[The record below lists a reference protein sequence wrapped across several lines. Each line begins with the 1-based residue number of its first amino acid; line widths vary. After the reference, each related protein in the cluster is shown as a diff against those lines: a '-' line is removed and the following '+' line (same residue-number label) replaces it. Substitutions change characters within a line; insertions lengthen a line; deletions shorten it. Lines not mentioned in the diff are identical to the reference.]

1 MKDTEV
7 IDWRSFYNSEP
18 GTPEGAKIANY
29 TGLKKED
36 KRYLSLDKLTTFMIP
51 ALREE
56 ETIQRVFFDAGCSD
70 LFEITQDLVA
80 DPGNIRSQISTKV
93 LFDYLMF
100 QPAIEGDK
108 ESCSLLVTYRTE
120 YLPCVALQGIFGRK
134 YVHRYP
140 QTATPDRFI
149 AVLKR
154 KRRKSYKE
162 AIRLLTAVST
172 IQLLEYAN

>member
-1 MKDTEV
+1 M
-7 IDWRSFYNSEP
+7 
-18 GTPEGAKIANY
+18 
-29 TGLKKED
+29 LQ
-36 KRYLSLDKLTTFMIP
+36 L
-51 ALREE
+51 
-56 ETIQRVFFDAGCSD
+56 
-70 LFEITQDLVA
+70 
-80 DPGNIRSQISTKV
+80 
-93 LFDYLMF
+93 
-100 QPAIEGDK
+100 AIEGDK